1 MIWIFL
7 INLQSVNVKVFLSVI
22 MKKVRVLFL
31 LSLVFQFVSAQRG
44 SPLLTHYTESR
55 NIENQS
61 WAICQDDD
69 RVMHFANR
77 KGILVFD
84 GVDWTTLKL
93 PTIPYSMQKNPYD
106 GRIYIGGDNKFGYI
120 GKDESGSFRFIS
132 LSGDSALTGTITR
145 IIFDGLSAWFYSE
158 QSINRF
164 NLQTNRVDLSL
175 NSKPGY
181 PFSGMFVTPENT
193 YINVFDKGL
202 YRLESD
208 TLFPIVTGYLTE
220 KTEILFSL
228 PYNSKLVLLGLGNS
242 SLSLFDGIKYYDYKV
257 KDEGY
262 IEENIL
268 SEGIALGDSA
278 YAFSTLEG
286 GAIVVGKSGR
296 KVLFTINNQ
305 NDLPDDEVFAL
316 GSDNTGGLWLSHQYG
331 LTRADL
337 KLPVANYKIFPG
349 LIGNLSSALKYNN
362 ELYVATSEGVFFLSE
377 LRSYDEKEILV
388 KTKQY
393 ETPVSANATEHIQ
406 HEAGNTRKNIFTR
419 IFGRKADPS
428 ETVPVVKPPQPV
440 QKIKYTSKK
449 VSTLKAISY
458 LYRKVEGLN
467 DKCRQLVSTPYGIL
481 AATNKGLYVIN
492 DHKAGIVTPD
502 RYINNISWKEFDGA
516 YFIAAA
522 DGYFSVKQEN
532 GKWISEIP
540 DPGFLNPVYSVIP
553 DRDKRMWLGGD
564 NIVYKTGT
572 VSADSASELKSWLV
586 KNNFPERYTLGIHQD
601 SVFLFSETGVYLF
614 NYTDDRFD
622 IYNPGVTEG
631 TENSEFYF
639 PLSNIHLA
647 NVNDR
652 WIDYGSSESI
662 NNTEL
667 SLLKIF
673 DNVVSV
679 IVEQDNLWVIDGDN
693 RLYEIDRKKS
703 AVIDPLTDVYIKSIS
718 NDKGTLFN
726 LEDVKF
732 NRGDNV
738 ISFNIVAPGYLKQ
751 NTTHY
756 QYYINKIMPGW
767 SPWSVRTNYI
777 ETITKPGDYLLQVR
791 AMDIWGNVGEPESV
805 KFTITAPFTKTFL
818 FYLIS
823 GLLLLLLVIFIV
835 HLRERQLNNK
845 NKLLEEKVRERTS
858 EIEAKKMEITSSI
871 EYAGRI
877 QKAILPVEDHFRESF
892 ADYFILYK
900 PRDIVSGD
908 FYWIGENDKSIFFT
922 VADCTGHGVPGAFMS
937 TMGISTLH
945 EIIANNRNLQANKVL
960 NLLRNKI
967 VKALHQTGK
976 TGEMADGMDIAFCI
990 LSKDRKTMQFS
1001 GAFNPLIIVQ
1011 GGEFREYKGDR
1022 MPIGIHHGKENIFTN
1037 YKIDVN
1043 RGDTI
1048 FLFSDGFASQFG
1060 GPAGAKYKKA
1070 NFKDLLAK
1078 IYYKPMIEQRNI
1090 LEMELENWK
1099 GSTNQIDDVTI
1110 LGLRI

>member
-1 MIWIFL
+1 
-7 INLQSVNVKVFLSVI
+7 
-22 MKKVRVLFL
+22 MKKVRVLFY
-31 LSLVFQFVSAQRG
+31 LSLVFPFVSAQQG

-61 WAICQDDD
+61 WAIAQDDD

-77 KGILVFD
+77 KGILLFD

-93 PTIPYSMQKNPYD
+93 PTIPYAMQKNPFD
-106 GRIYIGGDNKFGYI
+106 GRIYIGGENKFGYI
-120 GKDESGSFRFIS
+120 GKDGSGAYRFIS
-132 LSGDSALTGTITR
+132 LSDDSSATGTITR
-145 IIFDGLSAWFYSE
+145 IIFDGLAAWFYSE
-158 QSINRF
+158 QSISRF
-164 NLQTNRVDLSL
+164 NLQTNRMDLRLDSR
-175 NSKPGY
+175 PGF
-181 PFSGMFVTPENT
+181 PFSGMFVTPEST
-193 YINVFDKGL
+193 FINVFNKGL

-208 TLFPIVTGYLTE
+208 TLFPLVTGYLTE

-228 PYNSKLVLLGLGNS
+228 PYNSNLVLVGLGNS
-242 SLSLFDGIKYYDYKV
+242 ALRLFDGIKYYDYPV

-262 IEENIL
+262 LEENIL

-286 GAIVVGKSGR
+286 GAIVVGKSSR

-331 LTRADL
+331 LARADL
-337 KLPVANYKIFPG
+337 KLPVANYRIFPG
-349 LIGNLSSALKYNN
+349 LIGNLSSALKFNN

-377 LRSYDEKEILV
+377 VRSYDEKEILV
-388 KTKQY
+388 KTRRY
-393 ETPVSANATEHIQ
+393 ETPASENVPEDKPQ
-406 HEAGNTRKNIFTR
+406 EAINTRKNIFTR
-419 IFGRKADPS
+419 IFGRKTDQVEP
-428 ETVPVVKPPQPV
+428 VPDVKPSRPV
-440 QKIKYTSKK
+440 QTVKYTSKK
-449 VSTLKAISY
+449 VSTLKAINY

-467 DKCRQLVSTPYGIL
+467 EKCRQLVSTPYGIL
-481 AATNKGLYVIN
+481 AATNKGLYLIN
-492 DHKAGIVTPD
+492 DHKAGLVTPD
-502 RYINNISWKEFDGA
+502 RYINHISWREIDGA

-522 DGYFSVKQEN
+522 DGYFSVKMEN

-553 DRDKRMWLGGD
+553 DKEKGIWLGGD
-564 NIVYKTGT
+564 NIVYKVTAAASDG
-572 VSADSASELKSWLV
+572 ADAIKTWLV
-586 KNNFPERYTLGIHQD
+586 ETNFPERYTLGMHED

-614 NYTDDRFD
+614 NRTDDRFN
-622 IYNPGVTEG
+622 IYYPGLSAG
-631 TENSEFYF
+631 TENPEFYY
-639 PLSNIHLA
+639 PLSNRHLA
-647 NVNDR
+647 MVNDK
-652 WIDYGSSESI
+652 WIEYGSSDI
-662 NNTEL
+662 LNNTEL
-667 SLLKIF
+667 ALLKIF

-679 IVEQDNLWVIDGDN
+679 IVEQDNLWVIEGDN
-693 RLYEIDRKKS
+693 RLYGIDRKKS

-718 NDKGTLFN
+718 NDEGTLFN
-726 LEDVKF
+726 LDDVKF

-751 NTTHY
+751 NTTLY
-756 QYYINKIMPGW
+756 QYYINKIMPEW

-805 KFTITAPFTKTFL
+805 KFTITAPFTRTFL
-818 FYLIS
+818 FYLII

-835 HLRERQLNNK
+835 HLRERQLSNK

-908 FYWIGENDKSIFFT
+908 FYWIGEDDKSIFFT

-1011 GGEFREYKGDR
+1011 GGELREYKGDR

-1060 GPAGAKYKKA
+1060 GPDGAKYKKA

-1099 GSTNQIDDVTI
+1099 GTTNQIDDVTI

>member
-1 MIWIFL
+1 M
-7 INLQSVNVKVFLSVI
+7 
-22 MKKVRVLFL
+22 
-31 LSLVFQFVSAQRG
+31 
-44 SPLLTHYTESR
+44 
-55 NIENQS
+55 
-61 WAICQDDD
+61 
-69 RVMHFANR
+69 
-77 KGILVFD
+77 
-84 GVDWTTLKL
+84 
-93 PTIPYSMQKNPYD
+93 
-106 GRIYIGGDNKFGYI
+106 
-120 GKDESGSFRFIS
+120 
-132 LSGDSALTGTITR
+132 
-145 IIFDGLSAWFYSE
+145 
-158 QSINRF
+158 
-164 NLQTNRVDLSL
+164 
-175 NSKPGY
+175 
-181 PFSGMFVTPENT
+181 
-193 YINVFDKGL
+193 
-202 YRLESD
+202 
-208 TLFPIVTGYLTE
+208 
-220 KTEILFSL
+220 
-228 PYNSKLVLLGLGNS
+228 
-242 SLSLFDGIKYYDYKV
+242 
-257 KDEGY
+257 
-262 IEENIL
+262 
-268 SEGIALGDSA
+268 
-278 YAFSTLEG
+278 
-286 GAIVVGKSGR
+286 
-296 KVLFTINNQ
+296 
-305 NDLPDDEVFAL
+305 
-316 GSDNTGGLWLSHQYG
+316 
-331 LTRADL
+331 
-337 KLPVANYKIFPG
+337 ANYRIFPG
-349 LIGNLSSALKYNN
+349 LIGNLSSALKFNN

-377 LRSYDEKEILV
+377 VRSYDEKEILV
-388 KTKQY
+388 KTRRY
-393 ETPVSANATEHIQ
+393 ETPASENVPEDKPQDAI
-406 HEAGNTRKNIFTR
+406 NTRKNIFTR
-419 IFGRKADPS
+419 IFGRKTDQVEP
-428 ETVPVVKPPQPV
+428 VPDVKPSRPV
-440 QKIKYTSKK
+440 QTVKYTSKK
-449 VSTLKAISY
+449 VSTLKAINY

-467 DKCRQLVSTPYGIL
+467 EKCRQLVSTPYGIL
-481 AATNKGLYVIN
+481 AATNKGLYLIN
-492 DHKAGIVTPD
+492 DHKAGLVTPD
-502 RYINNISWKEFDGA
+502 RYINHISWREIDGA

-522 DGYFSVKQEN
+522 DGYFSVKMEN

-553 DRDKRMWLGGD
+553 DKEKGIWLGGD
-564 NIVYKTGT
+564 NIVYKVTAAASDG
-572 VSADSASELKSWLV
+572 ADAIKTWLV
-586 KNNFPERYTLGIHQD
+586 ETNFPERYTLGMHED

-614 NYTDDRFD
+614 NRTDDRFN
-622 IYNPGVTEG
+622 IYYPGLSAG
-631 TENSEFYF
+631 TENPEFYY
-639 PLSNIHLA
+639 PLSNRHLA
-647 NVNDR
+647 MVNDK
-652 WIDYGSSESI
+652 WIEYGSSDI
-662 NNTEL
+662 LNNTEL
-667 SLLKIF
+667 ALLKIF

-679 IVEQDNLWVIDGDN
+679 IVEQDNLWVIEGDN
-693 RLYEIDRKKS
+693 RLYGIDRKKS

-718 NDKGTLFN
+718 NDEGTLFN
-726 LEDVKF
+726 LDDVKF

-751 NTTHY
+751 NTTLY
-756 QYYINKIMPGW
+756 QYYINKIMPEW

-805 KFTITAPFTKTFL
+805 KFTITAPFTRTFL
-818 FYLIS
+818 FYLII

-835 HLRERQLNNK
+835 HLRERQLSNK

-908 FYWIGENDKSIFFT
+908 FYWIGEDDKSIFFT

-1011 GGEFREYKGDR
+1011 GGELREYKGDR

-1060 GPAGAKYKKA
+1060 GPDGAKYKKA

-1099 GSTNQIDDVTI
+1099 GTTNQIDDVTI